1 MQIASLIN
9 NIAQSA
15 TPTCPKCKAA
25 IRSDDINV
33 VTDIAL
39 CRVCNVPYK
48 LSSLLS
54 NAQLET
60 GIDLNRPP
68 AGTWYESSPLGTV
81 IGATHR
87 SVGAAFG
94 LLLIT
99 LFWNGIVSV
108 FVLLATSATLS
119 NLGVHA
125 PDWFPAPKM
134 NGGPMSVGMT
144 IFLWLFLTPFIAI
157 GTGMLVAFL
166 STLAGRTEI
175 RFREPGGTIFSGIG
189 PLGWSRR
196 FQLAEVSDVRLLDQ
210 TWRDSDGDTRNKANI
225 LLETKDGKQ
234 IKFGSMLTPDRRK
247 FITAAL
253 RKSLLAV

>member
-87 SVGAAFG
+87 SVGATFG

-108 FVLLATSATLS
+108 FVLLATSAKFLDF
-119 NLGVHA
+119 GVHDI
-125 PDWFPAPKM
+125 DWFPALKL
-134 NGGPMSVGMT
+134 NGGHICVGMT
-144 IFLWLFLTPFIAI
+144 IFLFLFLTSILDHWA
-157 GTGMLVAFL
+157 
-166 STLAGRTEI
+166 
-175 RFREPGGTIFSGIG
+175 
-189 PLGWSRR
+189 WSI
-196 FQLAEVSDVRLLDQ
+196 VS
-210 TWRDSDGDTRNKANI
+210 
-225 LLETKDGKQ
+225 
-234 IKFGSMLTPDRRK
+234 
-247 FITAAL
+247 
-253 RKSLLAV
+253 